1 MELQLFAHDP
11 LNEDLGYALVIT
23 EGDREVERLNDVP
36 PALARLIADT
46 AVKMVQF
53 NTRGET

>member
-1 MELQLFAHDP
+1 LRLD
-11 LNEDLGYALVIT
+11 EDLGYALVIT

-46 AVKMVQF
+46 AVKMVRF

>member
-11 LNEDLGYALVIT
+11 LERRPRLRASSSQRAT
-23 EGDREVERLNDVP
+23 REVERLNDVP

-46 AVKMVQF
+46 AIKMVRF
-53 NTRGET
+53 NTR